1 MNTAR
6 MYYVFFQQGCI
17 KLIKMDSKYIF
28 SVPKKYPFQINP
40 ALEKGITVST
50 NFFWVCLE
58 HLMFASKLGAFSLH
72 FGLCVGTKQTHSGL
86 KMPWNWKKCW
96 QRNVSALSC
105 VKENHSF

>member
-50 NFFWVCLE
+50 NFF
-58 HLMFASKLGAFSLH
+58 
-72 FGLCVGTKQTHSGL
+72 
-86 KMPWNWKKCW
+86 
-96 QRNVSALSC
+96 
-105 VKENHSF
+105 